1 MAEAILSPHLHVVR
15 RKIARSRGI
24 RFYFSGVPC
33 LNGHLNLRL
42 TSTGHCMQCER
53 DRYHARSGDEIFR
66 AKRKAAAARRNSTP
80 EGKEKL
86 REYYLRPENNVRIK
100 AYKRRPEV
108 RAKRI
113 AYEHSARGRAI
124 AYACAKRRR
133 ATPQGN
139 AKEAAR
145 LMLRRALDVIG
156 GKKVGRTVEMLGYTP
171 QDLAAHLEGLFLP
184 RMGWHNRSKWHID
197 HIRPL
202 SSFDLTDSAQ
212 FLAANSLH
220 NLRPIWAKIN
230 QKKSDKWDGQLTL
243 PV

>member
-1 MAEAILSPHLHVVR
+1 MAEAIVLHLVQ
-15 RKIARSRGI
+15 RKVARERGI

-33 LNGHLNLRL
+33 VNGHTNLRL
-42 TSTGHCMQCER
+42 ASTGHCMLCER
-53 DRYHARSGDEIFR
+53 ERHYARIIDPEYR
-66 AKRKAAAARRNSTP
+66 EKRSSTAARRNSTP

-86 REYYLRPENNVRIK
+86 RQYYLRPDNLARIK
-100 AYKRRPEV
+100 AYKKTPEV
-108 RAKRI
+108 KAKRI
-113 AYEHSARGRAI
+113 AYEHSERGRSA
-124 AYACAKRRR
+124 AYARSKRHR

-145 LMLRRALDVIG
+145 LMLRRALDVVG

-171 QDLAAHLEGLFLP
+171 QDLAAHLEKLFLP
-184 RMGWHNRSKWHID
+184 RMGWGNRRKWHID

-202 SSFDLTDSAQ
+202 SSFDLTDPAQ

-230 QKKSDKWDGQLTL
+230 QKKADKWDGQLTL
-243 PV
+243 LA